1 MAVFKPTNCSPYL
14 TAFDITYLDE
24 GPIYFQCKIDTS
36 NTKIDGYAIT
46 IYDSD
51 NNQVFPFG
59 GKNAI
64 DNISYIKDLN
74 ADTQKV
80 GSIIETNGIA
90 DLNTGL
96 NGSYLKI
103 PFVVNN
109 VQNSN
114 LTNTTRKN
122 VVVYNKKSVASYEI
136 KDNFGKTIKLY
147 NGYQYKWTITL
158 YQLGQTAVD
167 NNESRPKEIKYY
179 DMTVASGKIL
189 GSTNERI
196 QSYSS
201 EQIYNDYF
209 LQLYS
214 AQVVKVNSNFQ
225 IKEITGDVKQIGTR
239 VRIKDYDSYLGH
251 MYLQTGQDGLSE
263 KNLDISNVFQVFKMS
278 NNPDDLGIKDKVDF
292 CISKKYFVP
301 KFFHGSESD
310 ASAAY
315 LNQTFVITNV
325 TGSSASETLEKVKDV
340 YNKPFFEGTEGLY
353 NDSSSSN
360 QYYSKSFGGY
370 DGDQSP
376 TVIFGQSRVL
386 LNTENNGH
394 ELKEDTGA
402 VDGTSHSPNE
412 DGSSYYNGIWIPKT
426 PTVEKIADHNENNKY
441 TGTDYKIT
449 IQWYRSSDADT
460 WGEITNKV
468 VLDTNNSD
476 GGYDKFAGQNIQAY
490 TFAQEG
496 EQVTTGVIN
505 TVDIKFNNEE
515 PVEIYPNNPNEH
527 NYGFIYKNNMD
538 ITSQLASLTGESKN
552 TLTYT
557 YLYKNTWKVTGITE
571 PRELDGY
578 NDWSDPIYVI
588 KKDYNIFQGD
598 HRYQIFAYR
607 NPNNSYLQ
615 VEVNFDRKMVFYS
628 GNYGLDCFSL
638 PEEWKQCEIRVVW
651 KNDSV
656 SSPTIVNDTIQFFIY
671 DITTGIINFISPSTA
686 VSVGDKIFNKDNSSS
701 NVMLLDKTVW
711 AIGQEQDVSTYQYK
725 NNEGQSVNYNYY
737 PILNFKTNDLYSI
750 KTFFR
755 SSSENQFSLYERP
768 TVNLKLQGV
777 SGGANIK
784 IKDDNTCATYER
796 SVFAQ
801 ATYDQTN
808 LVQWRNYQWFLYDV
822 PNIYKNDE
830 TGETDKNKYD
840 TAAQSALTKYLN
852 PNDLILQSEVGYD
865 KEIKYTFYGLAEE
878 HHWYIISLVLTDQ
891 YGTIITKRVAVYTDF
906 TVELEQYKDWVNYGL
921 RCDLTGVDMWFE
933 DKYGYIYPN
942 LGDRNYLIET
952 DNSYK
957 DNPKG
962 VEYSGSV
969 MIISDKSEGVLYDS
983 VYSNDG
989 LSSWNSPSKQNLTF
1003 DQTKGIEF
1011 TTRITIDSYQYSA
1024 EFLNVVIN
1032 TDGGNTKNLVLKP
1045 EDLYISSNQ
1054 WPEGYKV
1061 GFPNYECYKI
1071 GDYAIGKN
1079 PNIYVYGN
1087 VTTDLFPSSYSSY
1100 IKSNNYYMSYIPSN
1114 VVPLG
1119 ANRVSINDPNSWYFI
1134 NYDESNS
1141 VDDIISDKPIKIN
1154 KMIYSLDDPDGLQN
1168 KDVFYNLP
1176 IFINNDLSLSG
1187 KTIGSLPVGSKV
1199 YSLWM
1204 DQNDEIIIPTIV
1216 AINEYTNTV
1225 YYCYRRVKN
1234 KQENIRD
1241 NIWEDTNENGED
1253 NIWEDEITIENTQSE
1268 HLRNQ
1273 DGSLNTIRNRLYNK
1287 TLNFYVQWSGKERD
1301 NITYGIDG
1309 NVSQR
1314 VIDVDSELSLTSANP
1329 VENRAITTVLN
1340 SKLDTTT
1347 LSDQNTFGTF
1357 KCYTD
1362 KFDILTFVTGE
1373 GENG

>member
-46 IYDSD
+46 IYDRD
-51 NNQVFPFG
+51 NNQVFPSG

-103 PFVVNN
+103 PFVVNDDL
-109 VQNSN
+109 NSK

-122 VVVYNKKSVASYEI
+122 VVVYNKKSGGSYEI
-136 KDNFGKTIKLY
+136 KDNSNKIIKLY

-158 YQLGQTAVD
+158 YQLGQAAVD
-167 NNESRPKEIKYY
+167 NNEFMPEEIKYY

-196 QSYSS
+196 QSYPS

-209 LQLYS
+209 IQLYQYPDLQIGNDYQIS
-214 AQVVKVNSNFQ
+214 SKISGEYGEKNDNAKQV
-225 IKEITGDVKQIGTR
+225 GTR

-251 MYLQTGQDGLSE
+251 IYSQIGQDGFTPE
-263 KNLDISNVFQVFKMS
+263 QIEQSNIFRVFKMS
-278 NNPDDLGIKDKVDF
+278 NNPDDLSAKDKVDF
-292 CISKKYFVP
+292 CITNQYFIP
-301 KFFHGSESD
+301 KHFQDSESD
-310 ASAAY
+310 SSVAY
-315 LNQTFVITNV
+315 LKQVFIIKNV
-325 TGSSASETLEKVKDV
+325 TGNSSSETLEKVKDV
-340 YNKPFFEGTEGLY
+340 YNKPFFMNTNENY
-353 NDSSSSN
+353 NGYCYKEFVNYDKDSSPVIT
-360 QYYSKSFGGY
+360 F
-370 DGDQSP
+370 DQ
-376 TVIFGQSRVL
+376 TRVL
-386 LNTENNGH
+386 LNTENDGH
-394 ELKEDTGA
+394 EL
-402 VDGTSHSPNE
+402 NE
-412 DGSSYYNGIWIPKT
+412 DGTIKTNTSPNINGSSNYNGIWIPKT
-426 PTVEKIADHNENNKY
+426 PTIEKGTEYYNDKQY

-460 WGEITNKV
+460 FGELTNKI
-468 VLDTNNSD
+468 VLDTYQYSSSWDEFAGDNVQAYPKGSD
-476 GGYDKFAGQNIQAY
+476 GKP
-490 TFAQEG
+490 
-496 EQVTTGVIN
+496 VTTGIIN
-505 TVDIKFNNEE
+505 KTAVKFNLEQA
-515 PVEIYPNNPNEH
+515 VEIYPQNEKEK
-527 NYGFIYKNNMD
+527 YYAPIYKNNM
-538 ITSQLASLTGESKN
+538 
-552 TLTYT
+552 
-557 YLYKNTWKVTGITE
+557 
-571 PRELDGY
+571 
-578 NDWSDPIYVI
+578 
-588 KKDYNIFQGD
+588 NISGQ
-598 HRYQIFAYR
+598 A
-607 NPNNSYLQ
+607 NNI
-615 VEVNFDRKMVFYS
+615 N
-628 GNYGLDCFSL
+628 
-638 PEEWKQCEIRVVW
+638 IA
-651 KNDSV
+651 
-656 SSPTIVNDTIQFFIY
+656 FI
-671 DITTGIINFISPSTA
+671 GPSTA
-686 VSVGDKIFNKDNSSS
+686 ISIGDKIFNNANISSKIQGL
-701 NVMLLDKTVW
+701 NTTVW
-711 AIGQEQDVSTYQYK
+711 AIQYDNIITFGVS
-725 NNEGQSVNYNYY
+725 N
-737 PILNFKTNDLYSI
+737 LYSI

-768 TVNLKLQGV
+768 TVTLELRGV
-777 SGGANIK
+777 AGGANID
-784 IKDDNTCATYER
+784 INDDNTCNTKER

-801 ATYDQTN
+801 ATYNQDN

-822 PNIYKNDE
+822 PNVYEGDE
-830 TGETDKNKYD
+830 AE
-840 TAAQSALTKYLN
+840 AAYRNAAESALTKYLN
-852 PNDLILQSEVGYD
+852 PNNLILQSEVGYD

-891 YGTIITKRVAVYTDF
+891 YGTIITKKVAVYTDF

-952 DNSYK
+952 DNNYK

-1079 PNIYVYGN
+1079 PNIYVYGD
-1087 VTTDLFPSSYSSY
+1087 VITDLFPSSYSSY

-1134 NYDESNS
+1134 NYDENNS

-1154 KMIYSLDDPDGLQN
+1154 KMIYSLDDSDGLQN

-1187 KTIGSLPVGSKV
+1187 KTIGNLPVGSKV

-1216 AINEYTNTV
+1216 AINEYTNIV

-1253 NIWEDEITIENTQSE
+1253 NIWEDEITIKDTQSE

-1287 TLNFYVQWSGKERD
+1287 TLNFYVQWSGKESD

-1314 VIDVDSELSLTSANP
+1314 VIDVDSELSLTSVNP
-1329 VENRAITTVLN
+1329 VENRAITNALN
-1340 SKLDTTT
+1340 SKLDIATR
-1347 LSDQNTFGTF
+1347 SDEYTFGTF

-1362 KFDILTFVTGE
+1362 KFDILTFVTEE